1 MTSTV
6 SVDAYSDALVVLG
19 TASVVVPLLRRA
31 GVSPILAY
39 LGAGALLGPFGLGSF
54 VPSVPPLYW
63 ITITDAANLAGIS
76 ELGVVFLLFL
86 IGLELPFHRLATMRS
101 LVFGLGG
108 LQILLTAAALAGV
121 VAAAG
126 RPASVAVIVGLCL
139 SLSSTAIVIEL
150 LASQE
155 RLMTGAG
162 RAAFSVLLAQDLAIV
177 PLLLFVSTFATG
189 GKTSAFANLA
199 SALIQAAIAI
209 VVIIAAGRFLLRPLF
224 RLAATLQPREL
235 FVAAVLFVI
244 VGAGVIAEQARL
256 PMALGA
262 FVAGLLLAE
271 TEFTKAIQTAIEPF
285 KGLLLGIFFFT
296 IGMSIDVR
304 ELAREPAWLLAAMV
318 GLIVLKAAIVIPLAR
333 LFGLSWS
340 SGVEAGAVLAP
351 GGEFAFVGMSAAT
364 AVGLVEAPLA
374 NFILAL
380 TAVTMALIP
389 LLSSSAQHVLAWSK
403 SGKQV
408 DPELLARPA
417 AASKHAI
424 VVGYGRVGKVVC
436 SLLARHSIPH
446 IAVDRNPIAVARD
459 RREGHDVYFGNAADP
474 EFLRTCGVMEAAG
487 VVVTIQEAKTI
498 DEIVTHLRALRPDML
513 IVSRARDADHA
524 RRLYQAGASDAVPE
538 TVEASLQLSEAFL
551 VGLGVPM
558 GAAIATV
565 HEKRDEFRRL
575 LRQAARSGGRD
586 APYAPSRTSP
596 RR

>member
-6 SVDAYSDALVVLG
+6 NVDAYSNALVVLG
-19 TASVVVPLLRRA
+19 TASIVVPLLRRA
-31 GVSPILAY
+31 GVSAILAY
-39 LGAGALLGPFGLGSF
+39 LGAGALLGPFGLGAFARSF
-54 VPSVPPLYW
+54 PPLYW
-63 ITITDAANLAGIS
+63 VTITDAANIAGIS

-108 LQILLTAAALAGV
+108 LQILLTAAAIAGV

-126 RPASVAVIVGLCL
+126 RAAPVAVIVGLCL

-155 RLMTGAG
+155 RLMTDAG

-199 SALIQAAIAI
+199 SALVQAAVAIA
-209 VVIIAAGRFLLRPLF
+209 VIIAAGRFMLRPLF

-244 VGAGVIAEQARL
+244 VGAGVIAEQAHL

-304 ELAREPAWLLAAMV
+304 ELAREPVWLGVVIL
-318 GLIVLKAAIVIPLAR
+318 GLIALKAAIVILLAR
-333 LFGLSWS
+333 LFRLSWS

-364 AVGLVEAPLA
+364 AVGLIEVSFA

-380 TAVTMALIP
+380 TAVTMAFIP
-389 LLSSSAQHVLAWSK
+389 LLSSVTQRLLAWSK
-403 SGKQV
+403 SAKRV
-408 DPELLARPA
+408 DPELLVRPA
-417 AASKHAI
+417 TAARHAV

-446 IAVDRNPIAVARD
+446 IAVDRNPIEVARD
-459 RREGHDVYFGNAADP
+459 RREGHNVYYGNAADP
-474 EFLRTCGVMEAAG
+474 EFLRACGVMEAAG
-487 VVVTIQEAKTI
+487 VVVTIQEPKTI
-498 DEIVTHLRALRPDML
+498 DDIVAHLRALRPDLL
-513 IVSRARDADHA
+513 IVSRARDAEHA
-524 RRLYQAGASDAVPE
+524 RRLYQAGATDAVPE

-575 LRQAARSGGRD
+575 LRQAAQGGGRP
-586 APYAPSRTSP
+586 AP
-596 RR
+596 